1 MIQYNLQYP
10 PLCVGNVCKPA
21 RTITIITSVRE
32 GKNRVRLSAPETHKV
47 QDNPSIMS
55 RRWRYIKPMPM
66 EQFLY
71 PNSGHSGHYILRNM
85 RERCQA
91 CECFT
96 IIELAFFLHWLVSR
110 RLLQDIGAA
119 WRSIKH
125 DPVEE
130 RQSTEDWSSME

>member
-1 MIQYNLQYP
+1 MIILAN
-10 PLCVGNVCKPA
+10 
-21 RTITIITSVRE
+21 SV
-32 GKNRVRLSAPETHKV
+32 
-47 QDNPSIMS
+47 
-55 RRWRYIKPMPM
+55 
-66 EQFLY
+66 
-71 PNSGHSGHYILRNM
+71 HYILHIIR
-85 RERCQA
+85 QKDVKP
-91 CECFT
+91 ECFT